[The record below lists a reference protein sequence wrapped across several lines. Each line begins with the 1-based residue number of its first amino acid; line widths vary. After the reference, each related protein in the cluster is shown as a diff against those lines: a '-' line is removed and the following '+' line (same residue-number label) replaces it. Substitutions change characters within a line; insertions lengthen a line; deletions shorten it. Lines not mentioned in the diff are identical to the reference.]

1 MLGGRGRDQAWQQRS
16 WVFPRDPRF
25 LERAGS
31 VLDRVAQPRARA
43 PAAARL
49 VPEPDRDRVP
59 PHPTQSCSHRLRK
72 PPNDRRSPR
81 GVREPLQPATGALGL
96 TVIAFVSENVA
107 PTPRILITVSLACSS
122 SQTASRAVATA
133 GCSPRVPA
141 GCRHARAYL
150 RRAVAHT
157 LRSPRDRVTS
167 SARGAP
173 RSPSASHRSRRSAAR
188 CRCTC
193 SSWRPPGAAG
203 LAGRRRPR

>member
-1 MLGGRGRDQAWQQRS
+1 MLGGRDAIKPWPQRS

-31 VLDRVAQPRARA
+31 VLDRVAQPRARS
-43 PAAARL
+43 PAAARF
-49 VPEPDRDRVP
+49 VAEPDRDRVL
-59 PHPTQSCSHRLRK
+59 PHPTQRCSHRLRK
-72 PPNDRRSPR
+72 PPNDRRPPR
-81 GVREPLQPATGALGL
+81 GVRAPLQPATGALGL
-96 TVIAFVSENVA
+96 TVIAFISENVA
-107 PTPRILITVSLACSS
+107 PTPRMLITALLACSS

-141 GCRHARAYL
+141 GCRHARAHP

-167 SARGAP
+167 SARAAP
-173 RSPSASHRSRRSAAR
+173 RSPSAPHRSRRSAAR

-203 LAGRRRPR
+203 LAERRRPR